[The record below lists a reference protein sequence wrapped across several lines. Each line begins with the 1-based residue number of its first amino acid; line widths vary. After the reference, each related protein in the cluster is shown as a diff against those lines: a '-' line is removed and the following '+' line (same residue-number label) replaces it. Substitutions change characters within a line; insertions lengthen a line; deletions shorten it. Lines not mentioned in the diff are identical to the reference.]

1 MSQRNEDRAKVRDFK
16 AKGLISLLGK
26 PSSGVQWPSVLAAG
40 FVTALIPNI
49 KKIVQMKPDYIPDY
63 VENPDD
69 VLTHLL
75 ALNWLNATE
84 ARLEYFM
91 SDEPRSYIYGK
102 PPHDREYHSSV
113 YTDEVTKIQSMLNT
127 EMQANFNVCF
137 LNRYD
142 TQKNQ
147 LGWHADDSPTMD
159 RDHPI
164 AVVSFGAEREI
175 WWKLQTE
182 NGVVP
187 PEQRQKL
194 GHGSLF
200 VMPARF
206 QDTYFHRI
214 PKADREVGIRVSL
227 TFRRYVPLEKV
238 T

>member
-1 MSQRNEDRAKVRDFK
+1 
-16 AKGLISLLGK
+16 
-26 PSSGVQWPSVLAAG
+26 
-40 FVTALIPNI
+40 
-49 KKIVQMKPDYIPDY
+49 MKPDYQSNFIVNAD
-63 VENPDD
+63 E

-75 ALNWLNATE
+75 GLEWLSVTE

-91 SDEPRSYIYGK
+91 SDESRSYTYGK
-102 PPHDREYHSSV
+102 PPFDREYHSSV
-113 YTDEVTKIQSMLNT
+113 YTSPVLAIQDRLNKLLD
-127 EMQANFNVCF
+127 AKFNVCF
-137 LNRYD
+137 LNRYN
-142 TQKNQ
+142 TQKHQ

-182 NGVVP
+182 KGVIP

-214 PKADREVGIRVSL
+214 PKADHEVGVRVSL
-227 TFRRYVPLEKV
+227 TFRRYK
-238 T
+238 